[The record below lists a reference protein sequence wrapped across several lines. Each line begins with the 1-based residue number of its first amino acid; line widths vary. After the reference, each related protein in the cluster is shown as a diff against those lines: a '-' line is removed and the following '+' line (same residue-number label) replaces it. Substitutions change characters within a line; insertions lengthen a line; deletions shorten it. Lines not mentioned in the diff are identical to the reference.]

1 MTKYLALAFLVAI
14 ASISTL
20 TPADARGGCGLGRH
34 HGLLGV
40 CVDNAAPVVVAPRA
54 AVIAPG
60 GAVVVAPRGRVCPFG
75 WHLGPYGH
83 CRRN

>member
-1 MTKYLALAFLVAI
+1 MTKYIALAFLVAI

-20 TPADARGGCGLGRH
+20 TPADARGGCGPGRH
-34 HGLLGV
+34 RGLLGV
-40 CVDNAAPVVVAPRA
+40 CVDNAGPVVV
-54 AVIAPG
+54 APG